1 VRREDSGG
9 QRPQHRSSE
18 QCGLSHKPRPYGNPG
33 NSQWRDTE
41 MGERQRAEGERRAQ
55 VEHELRQIQRRE
67 EEAHAERVKQ
77 VTRRKSEE
85 EERRN
90 AKKRARNTWRTWLG
104 EHDDFAKARDGMKE
118 FARGIWRA

>member
-1 VRREDSGG
+1 VGCRTSPARTATRGIRSGEIRKWASDSA
-9 QRPQHRSSE
+9 R
-18 QCGLSHKPRPYGNPG
+18 K
-33 NSQWRDTE
+33 
-41 MGERQRAEGERRAQ
+41 
-55 VEHELRQIQRRE
+55 HELRQIQRRE

-104 EHDDFAKARDGMKE
+104 EHDDFAKARDGLQE
-118 FARGIWRA
+118 FARGIWRAHKDVREDVGPHLLSMLNVSSM